1 MVSAWPPLSFGESII
16 LLHARKRVLHVQVP
30 VTPQGAGSLMSFP
43 GHCPCVTAFLLLWEN
58 FTLHDP
64 REGRGRTERRG
75 TWILPVSALVFSP
88 EDQAVHPFCT
98 PVVYFR
104 SESETDLGPG
114 TLCWKALQCL
124 NLDVPLLEH
133 ACMLSGFSHVQVFA
147 TPWTVA
153 HQTPLSMGLP
163 REGYWLGMPFL
174 LSGALPDPGIEPT
187 SPALAGGFF
196 TTEPLRKPEPQFTT
210 TTKSLQSCLTLC
222 DPIDGSPPGSPVY
235 WGSSLCL
242 LFCKWEEP

>member
-1 MVSAWPPLSFGESII
+1 MVSARPPLSFGESII

-43 GHCPCVTAFLLLWEN
+43 GHRSCVTAFLLLWEN

-64 REGRGRTERRG
+64 CEGRGRTERRG

-114 TLCWKALQCL
+114 TLC
-124 NLDVPLLEH
+124 
-133 ACMLSGFSHVQVFA
+133 
-147 TPWTVA
+147 
-153 HQTPLSMGLP
+153 
-163 REGYWLGMPFL
+163 
-174 LSGALPDPGIEPT
+174 
-187 SPALAGGFF
+187 
-196 TTEPLRKPEPQFTT
+196 
-210 TTKSLQSCLTLC
+210 
-222 DPIDGSPPGSPVY
+222 
-235 WGSSLCL
+235 
-242 LFCKWEEP
+242 